1 MQLCC
6 YCVGSLL
13 LSVELLGVEIKFFAL
28 ENVSIA
34 SSTLSWA
41 GRNASVQ
48 STGTELFSNLLVD
61 DSTSGVFLELGKNM
75 SGSLGFGSGL
85 VALLDLLLVEV
96 KVILLKVPLS
106 EGIGINGHDAVLHDG
121 LGSDEL
127 VVGSVINDI
136 KNSGLSGDGLGTPG
150 EISSINSECSVLHVG
165 SSSSDWSNSF
175 LAQFGHGWLSTHL
188 ELSLLLM
195 NWHTSTCGPSFV
207 SRVSVNSHD
216 PDESIAT
223 LYNNNE

>member
-1 MQLCC
+1 MQQGC
-6 YCVGSLL
+6 YCVRSLL
-13 LSVELLGVEIKFFAL
+13 LSVKLLDVEIEFFAL

-34 SSTLSWA
+34 SSALSWA
-41 GRNASVQ
+41 GRNASIQ
-48 STGTELFSNLLVD
+48 STGSELVSNLLVD
-61 DSTSGVFLELGKNM
+61 DSTSGVSLELGKEM
-75 SGSLGFGSGL
+75 SGSLGFGSGF
-85 VALLDLLLVEV
+85 VALLDLLLVEI
-96 KVILLKVPLS
+96 KVIMLKVPLS
-106 EGIGINGHDAVLHDG
+106 EWSGINGDNAVLDDG

-127 VVGSVINDI
+127 IVGSVINDI

-175 LAQFGHGWLSTHL
+175 IAQFGHGWLSTHL

-195 NWHTSTCGPSFV
+195 NWHTSTCGPSLV

-216 PDESIAT
+216 PEESIAK
-223 LYNNNE
+223 LYNNE

>member
-1 MQLCC
+1 MQLGC

-13 LSVELLGVEIKFFAL
+13 LSVHLLDVEIEFFAL
-28 ENVSIA
+28 ENVSVA
-34 SSTLSWA
+34 SSALSWA
-41 GRNASVQ
+41 GRDAGVQ
-48 STGTELFSNLLVD
+48 STGSELISNLLVD
-61 DSTSGVFLELGKNM
+61 DSTSGVFLELGKEM
-75 SGSLGFGSGL
+75 SGSLGFGSGF
-85 VALLDLLLVEV
+85 VALLDLLFVEV
-96 KVILLKVPLS
+96 EVIMLKVPLS
-106 EGIGINGHDAVLHDG
+106 EWIGINYDNAVLDDS

-150 EISSINSECSVLHVG
+150 EVSSINSESSVLHVG

-175 LAQFGHGWLSTHL
+175 IAQFGHGWLSTHL

-195 NWHTSTCGPSFV
+195 NGHTSTGSPPLM

-216 PDESIAT
+216 PDEKIDT
-223 LYNNNE
+223 LYNNE